1 MEARITQLNKDE
13 ILRYLQGDK
22 PEKLAFDDMGVLR
35 RENGEP
41 FFENV

>member
-1 MEARITQLNKDE
+1 MSFQDSVRMDE

-22 PEKLAFDDMGVLR
+22 PEKLEFDDMGVLR